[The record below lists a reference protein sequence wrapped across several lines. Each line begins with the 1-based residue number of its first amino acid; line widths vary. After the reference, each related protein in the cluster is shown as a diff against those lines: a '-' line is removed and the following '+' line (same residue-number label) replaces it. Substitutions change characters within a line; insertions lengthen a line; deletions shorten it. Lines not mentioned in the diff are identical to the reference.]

1 MTKTPRTGLWFA
13 GASAIFFTRAFLFSS
28 WVSRGPE
35 VQAALDINT
44 AQMGMLS
51 MVYPAGG
58 LAGIL
63 FASWLVQRFGSTAVN
78 TGGYL
83 LATVGFFSLGQAVDA
98 GNVILAAASL
108 FAVGLPLAISDFL
121 GNYEATNV
129 DRISKHSLF
138 PVIHGS
144 FGIGML
150 SASAFAS
157 YLISQKVSLSSS
169 FLMIAIFIAV
179 ISIVAGYA
187 FPKKSEVQQA
197 ASQKAE
203 ARSQSIRV
211 WFEKRTLVIA
221 LIGFSFIM
229 AEMAS
234 GIWVPIALTK
244 IGFSAAE
251 AAGSIGVMW
260 IVITIARLLGGYVLD
275 AIGRYRVVL
284 LSAVFTV
291 VGMAIFIANDQ
302 LHLPYLGLVIWGL
315 GMALGFP
322 MSVLSLSD
330 DPAMSAARVNMI
342 ITVVYISSI
351 TVGPVLG
358 SVGQAFGLLVAFAIP
373 LALNLLSVVLSP
385 VTKPATSR

>member
-1 MTKTPRTGLWFA
+1 M
-13 GASAIFFTRAFLFSS
+13 FSS